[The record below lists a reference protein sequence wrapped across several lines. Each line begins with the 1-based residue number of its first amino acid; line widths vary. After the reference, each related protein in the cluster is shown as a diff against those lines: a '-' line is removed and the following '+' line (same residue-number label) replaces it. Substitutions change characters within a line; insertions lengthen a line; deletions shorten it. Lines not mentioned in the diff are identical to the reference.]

1 MKNLKTF
8 LVFMTL
14 SFTQVYGNCD
24 LDVKVL
30 DPSIK
35 LGKYNCSNIVS
46 NRRRSR
52 RRSPDPGCDHV
63 LKYGKIRCT
72 LIRKENMNTGNCY
85 HYNCPSNQVEGWRFK
100 AYVDSKDY
108 DTIQVLVR
116 PTSSGSDFIF
126 WLFFLMMIG
135 VSCYLCNFEERQI
148 LQNNRY
154 DRYRARSRYDKYTTR
169 DSVYR

>member
-8 LVFMTL
+8 WVFMIL
-14 SFTQVYGNCD
+14 SFTRVHGNCD
-24 LDVKVL
+24 SDVKVL
-30 DPSIK
+30 DPSVN
-35 LGKYNCSNIVS
+35 LGKYNCSDVVPSI
-46 NRRRSR
+46 
-52 RRSPDPGCDHV
+52 PGCERV
-63 LKYGKIRCT
+63 LKNGKIRCT

-85 HYNCPSNQVEGWRFK
+85 HYNCVSNQVEGWRFK

-154 DRYRARSRYDKYTTR
+154 DRYRARSRYDEYTTR
-169 DSVYR
+169 NSVYR

>member
-46 NRRRSR
+46 NPRISQ

-85 HYNCPSNQVEGWRFK
+85 HYNCVSNQVEGWRFK

-154 DRYRARSRYDKYTTR
+154 DRYRARARYDKYTTR
-169 DSVYR
+169 DSIYR